1 MDRFLVIKAKWSG
14 KTERILGFKPYT
26 FATINPK
33 TGTITNE
40 WSYDAI
46 SSVDVS
52 IDDKSEFTINMLG
65 LKKRTSLKLRHRYR
79 AEVLQALARSRAAFA
94 MERKTK
100 NKAVLA
106 KLTPFNAHVE
116 SFILS
121 GDDQSV
127 QCELLPCVL
136 EVGVDAVYQ
145 TGGSSDRFPYF
156 ELTQIQSLDVAMDD
170 PSVLAIRIADI
181 TQVFHID
188 SPNDIIRA
196 ILESAISHD
205 MILPVTKD
213 SSAGI
218 LHSKQMHYTSVD
230 PDSVLVLYDVQYPTG
245 QEGVDNGFIVLTDTL
260 IVEQDMTRLTTF
272 VQPLTKIYEIT
283 RHKEAADE
291 FDIEFVSGLR
301 RTYYTPHR
309 DAIINHLLE
318 SCASRGTLVL
328 LSETRTT
335 AKSRLFLR
343 KMMHGVSLPGEMLW
357 YQVTWLHRLVGS
369 DKSDVEG
376 KTPSILQQFKKKKVV
391 EPEASHPE
399 MVIDFNANVPLSG
412 VSTKLKEDVAQA
424 TALLL
429 SEIPH
434 MVLLQRKQN
443 LTDAA
448 AYIQCLYRLVANP
461 FAAKQALEML
471 ARSEYMDAFADILK
485 RNDFHA
491 TYATL
496 DIMSRLLN
504 GPDRGQ
510 SRKVFLS
517 HNGFLTSLLAL
528 FQTQH
533 DNALI
538 LGRLCHVLESL
549 LSFNVQNVDPLF
561 NILLN
566 HVSMHYAMLV
576 RTLFHYAPPATVE
589 SCICILHH
597 MIHTTVLSFT
607 KLHESTFRQW
617 DARFSMEN
625 PERMIKQYH
634 SFLMAQDSV
643 QDLRNQNSP
652 MALRLRY
659 RYRAQ
664 FLQQWMHSL
673 TGHFDLAIECLG
685 LDAVKYEGSKMSQIG
700 QVKSAIY
707 VVPSG
712 LVVITL
718 NNKRSMYDF
727 GLLQENLVGYMAED
741 PCGLVFSINGRHRIV
756 YSFERSEIFDRM
768 KALAGQLGIFLEND
782 GLYLNNEIRTSK
794 PTVEDLGEAF
804 LTSFNV
810 SRVDLSTDLRKPKR
824 LAMTSTSLVECD
836 EHGSN
841 VRTWN
846 FAQVHQITRLQH
858 HEERF
863 EIQFNSGKSMWYDSE
878 DRDVILTTLLDA
890 CMHDKHGQ
898 TVSNAHEMC
907 IGMHIAPTSLITSL
921 LPRCILRSPDEHA
934 FYFGSDGMGM
944 YYLSK
949 ISLSRDTFV
958 EAVEEFNSNCN
969 VSRDTQLHFT
979 SDPTWMPQVC
989 KEMADTFDEV
999 DLDNSQ
1005 LDTADQVSQ
1014 RLYHRLERFPTA
1026 TELDIHARNR
1036 KGNYPSETSRDMHL
1050 LAHLLLH
1057 PFALPDL
1064 IWYPTT
1070 SQELKYALEEAL
1082 LDHEE
1087 MVSST
1092 YFTLAKEIKVDTYY
1106 LRILMDNVHDGVVL
1120 QSERIEQRHRNSSF
1134 GDVDMDFRSHFAE
1147 IVAHS
1152 VVGIASNPK
1161 RFFDLCYQRWL
1172 QELPFSCNARGPA
1185 FPQDIG
1191 TASVVG
1197 LRDNAEIWCLQL
1209 MVATYK
1215 AYSIGIIEAEK
1226 VAFVV
1231 RMLRGETRASII
1243 EELLAWSV
1251 KSLKQLQHL
1260 EANKSNPF
1268 AYFNF
1273 FKKGD
1278 GLEFGETNID
1288 TVQDDFHGE
1297 VYWYVMRDNDLNSIS
1312 GPHPESILHAICST
1326 KGSDW
1331 SKMLLSMYNELA
1343 PEDRDWRP
1351 LLRVPRIRWRLFVQ
1365 SPFHVNV
1372 CIYTTSLVQ
1381 SLVEAEID
1389 RTQAG
1394 LKLLPVPAGKRYL
1407 SDPFSLACVVQLLL
1421 CEEADIVESAISI
1434 LSRLIAYNDA
1444 TATNLYRCGAIW
1456 FMFASASRVSFYEH
1470 AKVLEQTHRR
1480 QSEHSA
1486 KKSILLGF
1494 LPEALVRILDLEGPA
1509 AFADIFTFRA
1519 VDRRVLWTE
1528 DMRDHLHDMLQEHL
1542 APFICRLHQDS
1553 TALFEY
1559 SPMPPVIYSQLR
1571 DDIFVYNMHLSR
1583 LFPEDDEPAMASS
1596 HAETQPD
1603 DFDDDEFNDLDNQ
1616 DEGNEAP
1623 IEAINS
1629 SRGRVIDE
1637 VDDPLAFMRAVHST
1651 WRQEIAVAEGRMAK
1665 DIARQVLQIDP
1676 SELQQ
1681 EQDNAFLRARYRAV
1695 CLSENI
1701 DVEKL
1706 NEAFIVLSCV
1716 PDSTCELDKLPHKT
1730 LSLLLRTQL
1739 LFYDT
1744 FPSSFQS
1751 IPYDAYDLLLKL
1763 LGQFD
1768 FRVDIENPEY
1778 SIEHDAQAMELLS
1791 LTMEL
1796 LLATM
1801 ISSPWNVEQ
1810 MLRAKGLSTI
1820 IEIADLCRKSQTGWV
1835 SEQDSHFDYIGGL
1848 SFRVLLA
1855 VANTDVGRD
1864 ELAFEHQNSAK
1875 KESIRPVVAIVSEL
1889 IRQDLGNMNMTI
1901 LALDILS
1908 LMARQETSQE
1918 CILSSTLVFWHAL
1931 QHIIVFGNQ
1940 PAKKQLVWA
1949 ALRCVR
1955 VLAGLDGDS
1964 KSRPDVQMALT
1975 KLIPMWTPALLMT
1988 EHVDTIISSVFSEL
2002 RVPQYI
2008 WFEDMRLEVKAYLD
2022 TLLEFQVPTRS
2033 FEAIASQFSFDAL
2046 EGEPVVGGIFL
2057 QVYKEGPVRSLP
2069 AAVAIE
2075 FCELLLVFLYEH
2087 ALPIRPRYHETL
2099 LALECFALLTE
2110 TSPVEVQQS
2119 CLQSFSE
2126 PPLLHA
2132 LGLFMTMG
2140 MPKSNGSFDVDA
2152 VQRRDI
2158 AITCMQALARNCDAS
2173 VLNPLKT
2180 FCKDILAMAELQAGE
2195 NDSALQCLRELC
2207 EASDDICIHVLE
2219 TKVWLELLSMTI
2231 QAKHYVTED
2240 AHVAAETLCAP
2251 AAEVWFTLLN
2261 GSDDVRSI
2269 ALTQLK
2275 YFLPYALVH
2284 SLAEDPDIFFD
2295 DFEES
2300 AHDAELIWNDDIR
2313 SAVRMHLDEVLSKAD
2328 PTFPEDQMDFSAWD
2342 SGTIVGDLYLD
2353 LFLQNPEA
2361 TRLRHPDHIV
2371 NQLLMVWRQE
2381 MASIIPLAAQ
2391 SMIDAPYTLPYLV
2404 EQQIGNAALLNKL
2417 TNALVFIWREY
2428 VDVKASMEENGLCEE
2443 LLNVLKH
2450 CQAERAIGFP
2460 QTCVLRLIQIFASN
2474 NHFDSTDCLH
2484 SLFAPLARKHQDPT
2498 LVLDITR
2505 TIIEKHLGKPKRQQT
2520 YSALQLVR
2528 ELDVLQVIMGYAEG
2542 SADMANV
2549 RRPVECR
2556 ASASSIIRMLQPL
2569 EDPEVSNNPAKGPT
2583 TPRVGGV
2590 MLNMRASIGAPPLG
2604 TTQRQPIGSGRRRA
2618 SMPELHPVSV
2628 PQQTHVVLPE
2638 RPKPTPLIIPQNQ
2651 VVPRVRTPVN
2661 HPYGRF
2667 RSDMPSRL
2675 RKTIS
2680 EVSIDT
2686 HSVSV
2691 DSFIAPLP
2699 PPHFA
2704 APDSANHVTDIFGS
2718 EPFSNSTSFHN
2729 HGLYSDISEESS
2741 EFEVDDPSEANFDTN
2756 EEEHEE

>member
-1 MDRFLVIKAKWSG
+1 
-14 KTERILGFKPYT
+14 
-26 FATINPK
+26 
-33 TGTITNE
+33 
-40 WSYDAI
+40 
-46 SSVDVS
+46 
-52 IDDKSEFTINMLG
+52 
-65 LKKRTSLKLRHRYR
+65 
-79 AEVLQALARSRAAFA
+79 
-94 MERKTK
+94 
-100 NKAVLA
+100 
-106 KLTPFNAHVE
+106 
-116 SFILS
+116 
-121 GDDQSV
+121 
-127 QCELLPCVL
+127 
-136 EVGVDAVYQ
+136 
-145 TGGSSDRFPYF
+145 
-156 ELTQIQSLDVAMDD
+156 
-170 PSVLAIRIADI
+170 
-181 TQVFHID
+181 
-188 SPNDIIRA
+188 
-196 ILESAISHD
+196 
-205 MILPVTKD
+205 
-213 SSAGI
+213 
-218 LHSKQMHYTSVD
+218 
-230 PDSVLVLYDVQYPTG
+230 
-245 QEGVDNGFIVLTDTL
+245 
-260 IVEQDMTRLTTF
+260 
-272 VQPLTKIYEIT
+272 
-283 RHKEAADE
+283 
-291 FDIEFVSGLR
+291 
-301 RTYYTPHR
+301 
-309 DAIINHLLE
+309 
-318 SCASRGTLVL
+318 
-328 LSETRTT
+328 
-335 AKSRLFLR
+335 
-343 KMMHGVSLPGEMLW
+343 MLW
-357 YQVTWLHRLVGS
+357 YQVTWLHMLVGS

-576 RTLFHYAPPATVE
+576 RTLFHFAPPATVE

-878 DRDVILTTLLDA
+878 ERDVILTTLLDS

-989 KEMADTFDEV
+989 KEMADTLMMACKTRDVRPIVAILQAFCWLQHAQVNVLDMPGSGLLEILLAVFTTENEAAIFWAITLLHALSEDATGSPVGKAFEVANKKRIFLNTRLVDHLQKAFDDSMARPLSLLAVSMFFDSVFSTSRDSTNDAQFTDLILTFGKIFPRLLSILYNPNAVVGTFEACVMIMKTIVENSEWTTRSAICDMALNGGLTLRHFYKGVFAPRQDQRFVHQFIASIWMTGHAPSFDLLKRILPAGFLRILSHPSTKKMMIDAYGDGFRNSNTNSNPRSSNFSRNSILFDEV

-1064 IWYPTT
+1064 IWNPTT

-1092 YFTLAKEIKVDTYY
+1092 YFTSMNFAWNHCSFRVDYSSLAKEIKVDTYY

-1243 EELLAWSV
+1243 EELLAWLSTVAADKMTSLSLLTKENMELFLDMSTLVHENTPLQPMSNAMSKKLRSV

-1389 RTQAG
+1389 RTRAG

-1486 KKSILLGF
+1486 KKSILLGL

-1931 QHIIVFGNQ
+1931 QLIIVYGNQ

-1975 KLIPMWTPALLMT
+1975 KLIPMWTSALLMT

-2087 ALPIRPRYHETL
+2087 ALPNRPRYHETL

-2313 SAVRMHLDEVLSKAD
+2313 SAVRMHLDEVLSKAE

-2342 SGTIVGDLYLD
+2342 SGTTVGDLYLD

-2569 EDPEVSNNPAKGPT
+2569 EDPEVSNNPAKGST

-2667 RSDMPSRL
+2667 RSDMPSRQ

-2718 EPFSNSTSFHN
+2718 EPFSNSTSFHI
-2729 HGLYSDISEESS
+2729 YSDISEESS

-2756 EEEHEE
+2756 EEEHEEEYDI

>member
-1 MDRFLVIKAKWSG
+1 
-14 KTERILGFKPYT
+14 
-26 FATINPK
+26 
-33 TGTITNE
+33 
-40 WSYDAI
+40 
-46 SSVDVS
+46 
-52 IDDKSEFTINMLG
+52 
-65 LKKRTSLKLRHRYR
+65 
-79 AEVLQALARSRAAFA
+79 
-94 MERKTK
+94 
-100 NKAVLA
+100 
-106 KLTPFNAHVE
+106 
-116 SFILS
+116 
-121 GDDQSV
+121 
-127 QCELLPCVL
+127 
-136 EVGVDAVYQ
+136 
-145 TGGSSDRFPYF
+145 
-156 ELTQIQSLDVAMDD
+156 
-170 PSVLAIRIADI
+170 
-181 TQVFHID
+181 
-188 SPNDIIRA
+188 
-196 ILESAISHD
+196 
-205 MILPVTKD
+205 
-213 SSAGI
+213 
-218 LHSKQMHYTSVD
+218 
-230 PDSVLVLYDVQYPTG
+230 
-245 QEGVDNGFIVLTDTL
+245 
-260 IVEQDMTRLTTF
+260 
-272 VQPLTKIYEIT
+272 
-283 RHKEAADE
+283 
-291 FDIEFVSGLR
+291 
-301 RTYYTPHR
+301 
-309 DAIINHLLE
+309 
-318 SCASRGTLVL
+318 
-328 LSETRTT
+328 
-335 AKSRLFLR
+335 
-343 KMMHGVSLPGEMLW
+343 
-357 YQVTWLHRLVGS
+357 
-369 DKSDVEG
+369 
-376 KTPSILQQFKKKKVV
+376 
-391 EPEASHPE
+391 
-399 MVIDFNANVPLSG
+399 
-412 VSTKLKEDVAQA
+412 
-424 TALLL
+424 
-429 SEIPH
+429 
-434 MVLLQRKQN
+434 
-443 LTDAA
+443 
-448 AYIQCLYRLVANP
+448 
-461 FAAKQALEML
+461 
-471 ARSEYMDAFADILK
+471 
-485 RNDFHA
+485 
-491 TYATL
+491 
-496 DIMSRLLN
+496 
-504 GPDRGQ
+504 
-510 SRKVFLS
+510 
-517 HNGFLTSLLAL
+517 
-528 FQTQH
+528 
-533 DNALI
+533 
-538 LGRLCHVLESL
+538 
-549 LSFNVQNVDPLF
+549 
-561 NILLN
+561 
-566 HVSMHYAMLV
+566 
-576 RTLFHYAPPATVE
+576 
-589 SCICILHH
+589 
-597 MIHTTVLSFT
+597 
-607 KLHESTFRQW
+607 
-617 DARFSMEN
+617 
-625 PERMIKQYH
+625 
-634 SFLMAQDSV
+634 
-643 QDLRNQNSP
+643 
-652 MALRLRY
+652 
-659 RYRAQ
+659 
-664 FLQQWMHSL
+664 
-673 TGHFDLAIECLG
+673 
-685 LDAVKYEGSKMSQIG
+685 
-700 QVKSAIY
+700 
-707 VVPSG
+707 
-712 LVVITL
+712 
-718 NNKRSMYDF
+718 
-727 GLLQENLVGYMAED
+727 
-741 PCGLVFSINGRHRIV
+741 
-756 YSFERSEIFDRM
+756 
-768 KALAGQLGIFLEND
+768 
-782 GLYLNNEIRTSK
+782 
-794 PTVEDLGEAF
+794 
-804 LTSFNV
+804 
-810 SRVDLSTDLRKPKR
+810 
-824 LAMTSTSLVECD
+824 
-836 EHGSN
+836 
-841 VRTWN
+841 
-846 FAQVHQITRLQH
+846 
-858 HEERF
+858 
-863 EIQFNSGKSMWYDSE
+863 
-878 DRDVILTTLLDA
+878 
-890 CMHDKHGQ
+890 
-898 TVSNAHEMC
+898 
-907 IGMHIAPTSLITSL
+907 
-921 LPRCILRSPDEHA
+921 
-934 FYFGSDGMGM
+934 
-944 YYLSK
+944 
-949 ISLSRDTFV
+949 
-958 EAVEEFNSNCN
+958 
-969 VSRDTQLHFT
+969 
-979 SDPTWMPQVC
+979 
-989 KEMADTFDEV
+989 
-999 DLDNSQ
+999 
-1005 LDTADQVSQ
+1005 
-1014 RLYHRLERFPTA
+1014 
-1026 TELDIHARNR
+1026 
-1036 KGNYPSETSRDMHL
+1036 
-1050 LAHLLLH
+1050 
-1057 PFALPDL
+1057 
-1064 IWYPTT
+1064 
-1070 SQELKYALEEAL
+1070 
-1082 LDHEE
+1082 
-1087 MVSST
+1087 
-1092 YFTLAKEIKVDTYY
+1092 
-1106 LRILMDNVHDGVVL
+1106 
-1120 QSERIEQRHRNSSF
+1120 
-1134 GDVDMDFRSHFAE
+1134 
-1147 IVAHS
+1147 
-1152 VVGIASNPK
+1152 
-1161 RFFDLCYQRWL
+1161 
-1172 QELPFSCNARGPA
+1172 
-1185 FPQDIG
+1185 
-1191 TASVVG
+1191 
-1197 LRDNAEIWCLQL
+1197 
-1209 MVATYK
+1209 
-1215 AYSIGIIEAEK
+1215 
-1226 VAFVV
+1226 
-1231 RMLRGETRASII
+1231 
-1243 EELLAWSV
+1243 
-1251 KSLKQLQHL
+1251 
-1260 EANKSNPF
+1260 
-1268 AYFNF
+1268 
-1273 FKKGD
+1273 
-1278 GLEFGETNID
+1278 
-1288 TVQDDFHGE
+1288 
-1297 VYWYVMRDNDLNSIS
+1297 
-1312 GPHPESILHAICST
+1312 
-1326 KGSDW
+1326 
-1331 SKMLLSMYNELA
+1331 
-1343 PEDRDWRP
+1343 
-1351 LLRVPRIRWRLFVQ
+1351 
-1365 SPFHVNV
+1365 
-1372 CIYTTSLVQ
+1372 
-1381 SLVEAEID
+1381 
-1389 RTQAG
+1389 
-1394 LKLLPVPAGKRYL
+1394 
-1407 SDPFSLACVVQLLL
+1407 
-1421 CEEADIVESAISI
+1421 
-1434 LSRLIAYNDA
+1434 
-1444 TATNLYRCGAIW
+1444 
-1456 FMFASASRVSFYEH
+1456 
-1470 AKVLEQTHRR
+1470 
-1480 QSEHSA
+1480 
-1486 KKSILLGF
+1486 
-1494 LPEALVRILDLEGPA
+1494 
-1509 AFADIFTFRA
+1509 
-1519 VDRRVLWTE
+1519 
-1528 DMRDHLHDMLQEHL
+1528 
-1542 APFICRLHQDS
+1542 
-1553 TALFEY
+1553 
-1559 SPMPPVIYSQLR
+1559 MPPVIYSQLR

-1931 QHIIVFGNQ
+1931 QLIIVYGNQ

-1975 KLIPMWTPALLMT
+1975 KLIPMWTSALLMT

-2087 ALPIRPRYHETL
+2087 ALPNRPRYHETL

-2313 SAVRMHLDEVLSKAD
+2313 SAVRMHLDEVLSKAE

-2417 TNALVFIWREY
+2417 TNALVFIWR
-2428 VDVKASMEENGLCEE
+2428 
-2443 LLNVLKH
+2443 
-2450 CQAERAIGFP
+2450 
-2460 QTCVLRLIQIFASN
+2460 
-2474 NHFDSTDCLH
+2474 
-2484 SLFAPLARKHQDPT
+2484 DPT

-2569 EDPEVSNNPAKGPT
+2569 EDPEVSNNPAKGST

-2667 RSDMPSRL
+2667 RSDMPSRQ